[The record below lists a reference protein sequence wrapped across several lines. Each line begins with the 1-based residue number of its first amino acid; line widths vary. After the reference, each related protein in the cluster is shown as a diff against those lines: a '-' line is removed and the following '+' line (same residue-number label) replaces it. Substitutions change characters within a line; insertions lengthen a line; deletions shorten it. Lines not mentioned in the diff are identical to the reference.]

1 MRSLLRREPEPARQ
15 VRVEDVEAARAELE
29 QPRLLVHEHLVPHL
43 DLAGQPRVGDARD
56 AVDLEPEEALVSLH
70 ERP

>member
-1 MRSLLRREPEPARQ
+1 MRAFLRREPEAARE

-43 DLAGQPRVGDARD
+43 DLARQPRVGDARD
-56 AVDLEPEEALVSLH
+56 PVHLEPDEARHPLDAS
-70 ERP
+70 R